1 MPGFYLLVRVLCN
14 LNGAVKPKVSG
25 FAAVTSTMQEERLAP
40 AEAGENA
47 ALVRTLM
54 DRCLADDALA
64 VPRLPDVAV
73 RVVRIGA
80 KESTNA
86 EQLAVIIDGDAAL
99 SRVVLRIAA
108 SAANRPVMPITSLQH
123 AVAWL
128 GFNEVANI
136 GFTLALQARL
146 LHVPGLQD
154 KARRL
159 WRHALASALWSRQ
172 LAQLLG
178 VETGP
183 SYLCGLL
190 HNIGKIVTLGALY
203 DIGRNEGRRLNAEQY
218 EQLIE
223 TFHREVGIRVITA
236 WQLPS
241 PVLSV
246 STQWEDYAAAGE
258 ARFAANIVNVAH
270 RLADFTTT
278 DPTLRA
284 RERVVTAPSY
294 RDLGPR
300 LEDHASLFDVA
311 DDIKAEL
318 DRYLSP

>member
-1 MPGFYLLVRVLCN
+1 
-14 LNGAVKPKVSG
+14 
-25 FAAVTSTMQEERLAP
+25 MQEERLAP

-47 ALVRTLM
+47 AFIRTLM
-54 DRCLADDALA
+54 DQCLAGDALA

-80 KESTNA
+80 RDSTNA
-86 EQLAVIIDGDAAL
+86 EQLAVIIGGDAAL

-146 LHVPGLQD
+146 LHVPGLQG

-190 HNIGKIVTLGALY
+190 HNIGKIVTLGALHEF
-203 DIGRNEGRRLNAEQY
+203 GRNAGRRLNAEQY
-218 EQLIE
+218 DQLIG
-223 TFHREVGIRVITA
+223 TFHREVGIRVVTA
-236 WQLPS
+236 WQLPP
-241 PVLSV
+241 PVLTV
-246 STQWEDYAAAGE
+246 SAQWEDYEMAGA

-270 RLADFTTT
+270 RLADFTVT
-278 DPTLRA
+278 DGSVRA
-284 RERVVTAPSY
+284 RDRVVMHPAY

-300 LEDHASLFDVA
+300 VEDGAQLFDSAA
-311 DDIKAEL
+311 DINAEL